1 MPSTTKAQL
10 RWKESVAILGRAKRP
25 HCTQHNMLSNF
36 QLTPCRIVGFVLLG
50 FTVISLILTIAVP
63 KYFNSQAEK
72 TADLV
77 NDRYTDSSAYTTWN
91 WASGPDFTFDIPP
104 QGITRKID
112 LDRNHDGARLNFVV
126 KSPLTVPVQ
135 MTIGTWFQVNQAIHN
150 HTKTIFNPTNSTLSL
165 SLCKGS
171 IFLSFQP
178 IVQTTVKNFQINIQK
193 NETSLL
199 LCDLG
204 GALVQVGGLAIS
216 SFIFIMLGILTC
228 CLAGCMAVAFC
239 CGQPSRSRTTVYYV
253 PLSKHNE
260 FGTPLMG
267 CQDDKFQL

>member
-1 MPSTTKAQL
+1 
-10 RWKESVAILGRAKRP
+10 
-25 HCTQHNMLSNF
+25 MLSNF

-63 KYFNSQAEK
+63 KHFNSQAEK

-165 SLCKGS
+165 PLCKGS

-178 IVQTTVKNFQINIQK
+178 IVQNWRVNDS
-193 NETSLL
+193 SL
-199 LCDLG
+199 
-204 GALVQVGGLAIS
+204 AVS
-216 SFIFIMLGILTC
+216 SFLFVMFSILTC
-228 CLAGCMAVAFC
+228 CLSGCAATAFR
-239 CGQPSRSRTTVYYV
+239 CGQPGRSRTTVYYV
-253 PLSKHNE
+253 PLSNHNE